1 MLSGLRG
8 SLGVVTVLRVALA
21 QLNPTVGDLD
31 GNLAKMIEVYDRAE
45 AAGCDLVAFPELS
58 TTGYP
63 PEDLV
68 LKPGFVADNLVA
80 LSKLAARTGRCAAV
94 VGFVD
99 QGRDLHNAAAVC
111 ANGEIVG
118 RYHKRLLPNAAV
130 FDEARYFT
138 PGHLSDPLELYLVGG
153 VKVGISICE
162 DIWSPFGPVA
172 EQAAAGAELSININA
187 SPFHTGKA
195 TERERMLATRA
206 SDSHT
211 AIVYVNQVGGQDELV
226 FDGASVVFDH
236 EGRLLARAPQFTE
249 SLLVVDVPVPPVYRK
264 RLLDPRGRITESLLP
279 TITVSETPVVH
290 DEPAASSITEPL
302 DADRE
307 LYDALVLGTRDYCAK
322 NGFSDVV
329 IGLSGGIDSTIVACI
344 AVDALGAE
352 HVHGVSMPS
361 RYSSD
366 HSKSDAQLLA
376 DNLGID
382 FRTISIEPAFQAYL
396 DMLAPSFE
404 GREPGLTYENIQ
416 SRCRGQL
423 LMALSNEFGW
433 MVLTTGNKS
442 EMAVGY
448 FTIYGD
454 SVGGYAVIKDVLKL
468 RVYELC
474 RYVNRVAGREIVP
487 EDVITKAP
495 SAELRPDQ
503 RDDQSLPPYEV
514 LDPILQLYVEDDR
527 TAAEIIELGHDEAM
541 VRRITRLVDIAEYKR
556 RQSPPGVR
564 VSRKAFGKDRR
575 LPITS
580 GYRG

>member
-1 MLSGLRG
+1 
-8 SLGVVTVLRVALA
+8 VTVLRVALA

-31 GNLAKMIEVYDRAE
+31 GNLAKLIDAYDRAE
-45 AAGCDLVAFPELS
+45 AAGCDVVAFPELS

-68 LKPGFVADNLVA
+68 LKPGFVADNLVV
-80 LSKLAARTGRCAAV
+80 LSKLAARTGRCVAV

-99 QGRDLHNAAAVC
+99 QGRDLYNAAAVC
-111 ANGEIVG
+111 ANGEIIG
-118 RYHKRLLPNAAV
+118 RYHKRLLPNTTV

-138 PGHLSDPLELYLVGG
+138 PGHMSDPLELYVIGG

-187 SPFHTGKA
+187 SPFHVGKSA
-195 TERERMLATRA
+195 ERERMLATRA

-226 FDGASVVFDH
+226 FDGASVVFDP
-236 EGRLLARAPQFTE
+236 EGHLLARAPQFNE
-249 SLLVVDVPVPPVYRK
+249 ALLIVDVPVPPVYRK

-279 TITVSETPVVH
+279 TVEVSDAPVTHVGPTVGVMAELL
-290 DEPAASSITEPL
+290 EP
-302 DADRE
+302 DRE

-322 NGFSDVV
+322 NGFDDVV
-329 IGLSGGIDSTIVACI
+329 IALSGGIDSTIVACV
-344 AVDALGAE
+344 AVDALGAD

-396 DMLAPSFE
+396 DMLAPSFD

-416 SRCRGQL
+416 SRCRGLL

-433 MVLTTGNKS
+433 MALTTGNKS
-442 EMAVGY
+442 EVAVGY

-454 SVGGYAVIKDVLKL
+454 SVGGYGVIKDVLKT
-468 RVYELC
+468 RVYDLC
-474 RYVNRVAGREIVP
+474 RYVNRASGREIVP
-487 EDVITKAP
+487 EAVITKPP

-541 VRRITRLVDIAEYKR
+541 VRRITRLVDVAEYKR

-575 LPITS
+575 LPITNGYS
-580 GYRG
+580 G

>member
-1 MLSGLRG
+1 M
-8 SLGVVTVLRVALA
+8 TVLRVALA

-68 LKPGFVADNLVA
+68 LKPGFVADNLVV

-118 RYHKRLLPNAAV
+118 RYHKRLLPNAMV

-138 PGHLSDPLELYLVGG
+138 PGHLSDPLELYVVGG

-236 EGRLLARAPQFTE
+236 EGRLLARAPQFDE
-249 SLLVVDVPVPPVYRK
+249 ALLVVDVPVPPVYRK

-290 DEPAASSITEPL
+290 DEPAASSIAEPL

-454 SVGGYAVIKDVLKL
+454 SVGGYGVIKDVLKL

-487 EDVITKAP
+487 EDVITKPP

>member
-1 MLSGLRG
+1 M
-8 SLGVVTVLRVALA
+8 TVLRVALA

-31 GNLAKMIEVYDRAE
+31 GNLAKLADAYDRAE
-45 AAGCDLVAFPELS
+45 AAGCDIVAFPELS

-68 LKPGFVADNLVA
+68 LKPGFVADNLAA
-80 LSKLAARTGRCAAV
+80 LSKLASRTGRCAAI

-99 QGRDLHNAAAVC
+99 QGRDLYNAAAIC
-111 ANGEIVG
+111 ANGESLG
-118 RYHKRLLPNAAV
+118 RYHKRLLPNSTV

-138 PGHLSDPLELYLVGG
+138 PGHDSDPLELYVIGG
-153 VKVGISICE
+153 VKVGVSICE

-172 EQAAAGAELSININA
+172 EQAAAGAEISININA
-187 SPFHTGKA
+187 SPFHAGKWA
-195 TERERMLATRA
+195 ERERMLATRA
-206 SDSHT
+206 TDSHT

-226 FDGASVVFDH
+226 FDGGSVVFDH
-236 EGRLLARAPQFTE
+236 EGRLLARSAQFVTD
-249 SLLVVDVPVPPVYRK
+249 LLIVDVPVPPVYRK
-264 RLLDPRGRITESLLP
+264 RLLDPRGRLTEALLP
-279 TITVSETPVVH
+279 TVEVTSTPVVH
-290 DEPAASSITEPL
+290 DDPVAASIAEPL
-302 DADRE
+302 EADRE
-307 LYDALVLGTRDYCAK
+307 LYDALVLGTRDYCSK

-329 IGLSGGIDSTIVACI
+329 IGRSGGIDSTIVACL

-376 DNLGID
+376 ENLGID

-396 DMLAPSFE
+396 DMLGPSFE
-404 GREPGLTYENIQ
+404 GRDPGLTYENIQ

-454 SVGGYAVIKDVLKL
+454 SVGGYGVIKDVLKL

-474 RYVNRVAGREIVP
+474 RYVNRAAGREVIP
-487 EDVITKAP
+487 ERVITKPP

-514 LDPILQLYVEDDR
+514 LDPILELYVEDDR
-527 TAAEIIELGHDEAM
+527 TAGEIVELGHDEAI